1 MEIKFMS
8 PRKLIKI
15 LIGCLLF
22 LVVTSL
28 LFQSEISRLID
39 VIYLFDKNRIVNNF
53 RNMDSMF
60 HSRGIAKSSR
70 PFVFKR
76 DLLELPKYFLW
87 QGKQIDTSQFL
98 KDTQTTGLI
107 VLKGDQIIHEEYSLG
122 NNEDSKAIVW
132 SVTKSFVSGLLGIVL
147 EEKGIRDLSTPI
159 THYLPEFEKTG
170 YDHVPIIDLLHM
182 TSGINFNEDYGDF
195 FSDINRMGRTL
206 ALNTSMKDFV
216 LSLNSKRPPGQ
227 YRHYVS
233 MDTQVL
239 GMLVEKLS
247 GKKLSDYLREKI
259 WEPAGM
265 ESDAYWLIDSDGK
278 ELGFAMLNMT
288 LRDMA
293 KFGYIYANEGKM
305 REKQIVPSHWVTD
318 SIKTDLPI
326 LKPGKNP
333 NADVPLGY
341 GYQWWIP
348 EEPDGDF
355 LASGV
360 YLQFIYVNPKRKI
373 VIAKTSAYSDYT
385 IDGFVKEQMTHKLFQ
400 SLANAFGE

>member
-1 MEIKFMS
+1 MRQIPYKLNT
-8 PRKLIKI
+8 KLILKI
-15 LIGCLLF
+15 S
-22 LVVTSL
+22 LVLS
-28 LFQSEISRLID
+28 ISFTLWFFNDLKRLTN

-60 HSRGIAKSSR
+60 DSRIIRKSTE
-70 PFVFKR
+70 PKLFKHE
-76 DLLELPKYFLW
+76 LVELPEYFLW
-87 QGKQIDTSQFL
+87 KDKKLNTKEFL
-98 KDTQTTGLI
+98 KDTWTTGLLI
-107 VLKGDQIIHEEYSLG
+107 LKNDKIIYEKYDLG
-122 NNEDSKAIVW
+122 NNVESKTIVW
-132 SVTKSFVSGLLGIVL
+132 SVTKSIVSGLLGIAL
-147 EEKGIRDLSTPI
+147 KEKGVNDLSLPI
-159 THYLPEFEKTG
+159 TKFIPELKKSG
-170 YDHVPIIDLLHM
+170 YDKVPIIDLLHM
-182 TSGINFNEDYGDF
+182 TSGISFNEDYGDF
-195 FSDINRMGRTL
+195 FSDINRMGRAL
-206 ALNTSMKDFV
+206 ALKTSMKDFV
-216 LSLNSKRPPGQ
+216 LSLKSKRPPGE

-239 GMLVEKLS
+239 GMLVENLS
-247 GKKLSDYLREKI
+247 GENLSDYLSKKI

-293 KFGYIYANEGKM
+293 KIGYIYSNEGYMDK
-305 REKQIVPSHWVTD
+305 KQIIPREWIYD

-355 LASGV
+355 FASGV
-360 YLQFIYVNPKRKI
+360 YLQFIYVNLKHKI
-373 VIAKTSAYSDYT
+373 VIAKTSAYPNYT
-385 IDGFVKEQMTHKLFQ
+385 KDGFLREQMTHRLFQ
-400 SLANAFGE
+400 ELSKELGVK